1 MSWDTFDHNGAQIET
16 AVRLLLVDPK
26 RRRKRQLAAVYENRT
41 HELLAEVLSTSFG
54 PVVVY
59 FSQVGA
65 WANDKPRAP
74 GKGVP
79 LYLRQRRTSRP
90 VAPLT
95 GEADQLFR
103 MMSRSNTS
111 YEVLGADLIRAITE
125 GSRASDDGALIFKRL
140 TRL

>member
-1 MSWDTFDHNGAQIET
+1 MSWETFDLNGAQIET

-26 RRRKRQLAAVYENRT
+26 RRRRLLGAVYENRT
-41 HELLAEVLSTSFG
+41 GERLAEVLSTSFG

-59 FSQVGA
+59 SAQVGA

-95 GEADQLFR
+95 GEAEQVFR
-103 MMSRSNTS
+103 VMSRSNTS
-111 YEVLGADLIRAITE
+111 YEVRGADFVRAITE

-140 TRL
+140 SHL